1 VSARAAAAGGLIG
14 LVWTAL
20 VAVLNE
26 GRWCLFVE
34 TTHGGNTKRTGVEC
48 SKGRACHKKENISC
62 VRRATATG
70 IKVLLKALWSLLST
84 TYHQGPTGMAGL
96 GRGRQRASQRGG
108 QIKQR
113 KLAETPKN
121 NKETLGTH
129 ACTCARHAR
138 TIALHACGPIRHSH
152 LIVSL
157 MQRQSGLVYVRGCV
171 EIGFC
176 CFTHR
181 SDGDCETLPATQ
193 NLSLTLAGNLVLP

>member
-1 VSARAAAAGGLIG
+1 MRKRKGVSQKKNGMRETGDGYG
-14 LVWTAL
+14 HKGST
-20 VAVLNE
+20 E
-26 GRWCLFVE
+26 G
-34 TTHGGNTKRTGVEC
+34 T
-48 SKGRACHKKENISC
+48 
-62 VRRATATG
+62 
-70 IKVLLKALWSLLST
+70 LLST

-96 GRGRQRASQRGG
+96 GRGRQRASQREG

-157 MQRQSGLVYVRGCV
+157 KQRQSGLVYVRGCV

-193 NLSLTLAGNLVLP
+193 NLSLTLACRLVVRMSGHRSVAC

>member
-1 VSARAAAAGGLIG
+1 MV
-14 LVWTAL
+14 
-20 VAVLNE
+20 
-26 GRWCLFVE
+26 FVE
-34 TTHGGNTKRTGVEC
+34 TTHSNTKRTGVEC
-48 SKGRACHKKENISC
+48 RKEGRVVSQKKLMSC

-70 IKVLLKALWSLLST
+70 IKALLLKALLST

-96 GRGRQRASQRGG
+96 GRGRQRASQREG

-157 MQRQSGLVYVRGCV
+157 KQRQSGLVYVRGCV